1 MFVMVIVCVTVIE
14 TVCVTVIETVYVL
27 LLKLF
32 MLRYCYCH

>member
-1 MFVMVIVCVTVIE
+1 MFFMVIVCVTVIE